1 MAPGG
6 ESSSHPSGP
15 PITTTPAAPPPN
27 QPNEP
32 GLTLEALHQQISSI
46 QASLASFTL
55 AFDNASKA
63 ANVNSASQPTV
74 SPSVTY
80 QQPVPPFL
88 QQQTSPVHGS
98 SAPLPSTHILQPVQP
113 VELASFIPPIS
124 HNPAAGMSF
133 DRMFHN
139 VDLALRLAIAKHEF
153 RPEQIWKLDSLAK
166 ERSKSKSFE
175 LDDDGSWTKKEKAA
189 TSKDYPTQRSLF
201 DPLTCYFQMV
211 QLYILYSAGINSAGQ
226 VIFALGEYLRQL
238 QNLAAEYKWNAV
250 LRYHF
255 EFHSI

>member
-1 MAPGG
+1 
-6 ESSSHPSGP
+6 
-15 PITTTPAAPPPN
+15 
-27 QPNEP
+27 
-32 GLTLEALHQQISSI
+32 
-46 QASLASFTL
+46 
-55 AFDNASKA
+55 
-63 ANVNSASQPTV
+63 
-74 SPSVTY
+74 
-80 QQPVPPFL
+80 
-88 QQQTSPVHGS
+88 
-98 SAPLPSTHILQPVQP
+98 
-113 VELASFIPPIS
+113 
-124 HNPAAGMSF
+124 MSF

-201 DPLTCYFQMV
+201 DPLTRYFQMV

-238 QNLAAEYKWNAV
+238 QNLAAEYEWNAV

-255 EFHSI
+255 EFHSIRLAEMRSGDYSGWAVFDRNLGGQYLDGHMRRSNASKTNTSTTSSTRTQFCFAFQAGNCSSPCAHGRLHQCQHCKSDAHGSKNCSQKKAPVA